1 MQVFTN
7 IPLIWFLCWYG
18 AWSLVTLV
26 VYGWDK
32 RAARKSRWRVPE
44 RRLHLLAAVGGIPGA
59 ILAQQVFRHKNRK
72 AGFQFVTGLI
82 VALHITLIGM
92 YFWKRSGG

>member
-1 MQVFTN
+1 MHVLTD
-7 IPLIWFLCWYG
+7 IPLIWVFWWYG

-32 RAARKSRWRVPE
+32 RAAGKSRWRVPE

-72 AGFQFVTGLI
+72 AGFQFVTGWI
-82 VALHITLIGM
+82 VAVHIILMVM
-92 YFWKRSGG
+92 YFWKRSGN